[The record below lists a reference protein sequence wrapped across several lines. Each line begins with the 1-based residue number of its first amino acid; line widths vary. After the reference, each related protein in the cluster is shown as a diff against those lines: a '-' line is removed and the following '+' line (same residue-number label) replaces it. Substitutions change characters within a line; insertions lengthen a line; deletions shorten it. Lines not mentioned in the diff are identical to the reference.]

1 MNAKSP
7 PTSVGIIVVIP
18 AYNEARFIGSVVLQ
32 ARRQAQ
38 RIVVVDDGS
47 TDDTA
52 ALARA
57 AGATVI
63 RHEQNRGKAAAV
75 RSGFHYVRT
84 LMRRRA
90 NVRAVAMMD
99 GDGQHQANDIP
110 TLIRP
115 ILAGEADIVVGSRFL
130 NIRSRIPRWRVFGQK
145 ALTTATN
152 WTSGYPLT
160 DSQSGFR
167 AFSPAILDL
176 LNFESEG
183 FSIESEMQFLAR
195 QHNLRI
201 LEAPI
206 TCLYQEPPKRNPL
219 QHGLAVI
226 NGILRMIG
234 QYRPLLF
241 FGGGG
246 LLLLLGGLVWG
257 AWVVDIYRR
266 IHTLAVG
273 YALISVLL
281 TILGSLGLFT
291 GVMLHSVRGFMLEIK
306 RYLGQ
311 LIEAERS
318 IGADAAR
325 NRP

>member
-1 MNAKSP
+1 MDIETPLAVAG
-7 PTSVGIIVVIP
+7 TVVVIP
-18 AYNEARFIGSVVLQ
+18 AYNEARFIASVVLQ
-32 ARRQAQ
+32 ARRYA
-38 RIVVVDDGS
+38 RRVIVVDDGS

-52 ALARA
+52 ALAQA
-57 AGATVI
+57 AGAFVI
-63 RHEQNRGKAAAV
+63 RHEQNRGKAAAI
-75 RSGFHYVRT
+75 RSGFHYART
-84 LMRRRA
+84 LARRR
-90 NVRAVAMMD
+90 VPIQVLIMMD
-99 GDGQHQANDIP
+99 GDGQHQAGNIP

-115 ILAGEADIVVGSRFL
+115 ILTGEADIVVGSRFL
-130 NIRSRIPRWRVFGQK
+130 NVRSRIPRWRVFGQK
-145 ALTTATN
+145 ALTLATN

-167 AFSPAILDL
+167 AFSPVVLNL

-201 LEAPI
+201 MEVPI
-206 TCLYQEPPKRNPL
+206 TCLYQEPSKRNPI

-234 QYRPLLF
+234 QHRPLFF

-246 LLLLLGGLVWG
+246 LILLLGGLAWG

-291 GVMLHSVRGFMLEIK
+291 GVMLHAVRGFMLEIK
-306 RYLGQ
+306 RYLEQ
-311 LIEAERS
+311 LVEAERS
-318 IGADAAR
+318 IQR
-325 NRP
+325 